1 MKKDIVTT
9 FKAQPIG
16 RDAVP
21 ALIIKAEL
29 AIPYNSG
36 EPLAYVDERYEA
48 EGRKLEEALLHHL
61 PGGVY
66 DRLLAAMLRRKAS
79 HFVVPIEKPA
89 SNG

>member
-1 MKKDIVTT
+1 MKKDIVVT

-21 ALIIKAEL
+21 SLIIKAEMT
-29 AIPYNSG
+29 IPYLRG
-36 EPLAYVDERYEA
+36 EPLATVGERYEA

-79 HFVVPIEKPA
+79 YFVVPLEKPPID
-89 SNG
+89 G